1 MAKNSTKF
9 PFYSLIQSVHIS
21 TVQANKQNSE
31 LLQSCMQNNLQTF
44 LDPVQFIE
52 WANCNLRL
60 CVE

>member
-21 TVQANKQNSE
+21 TVQANKQNSA

-52 WANCNLRL
+52 
-60 CVE
+60 